1 MAKEYTIISV
11 HHGREHKYTG
21 TMEYLLNEVFGYT
34 LECGHSW
41 EGQTGCL
48 KVNMN
53 PKTGASLVTALNN
66 AAHNCNHYYD
76 YYELG

>member
-1 MAKEYTIISV
+1 MAKEYTIIAV
-11 HHGREHKYTG
+11 HHGRRTPWTG
-21 TMEYLLNEVFGYT
+21 TLEYLIKEVFGYT

-41 EGQTGCL
+41 ERDEGCR

-53 PKTGASLVTALNN
+53 PKSGKSLVTALNN
-66 AAHNCNHYYD
+66 AAHNCNRYFD